1 MATGSTTLD
10 PVPPPHADKN
20 NPIAT
25 DRTGPCFLGLPLT
38 QLHMGGKTMKKGIL
52 TLAAI
57 AVLGQSGIA
66 QETDSPGFKLGI
78 KVAPNLGWIKS
89 DTKEVEGNG
98 MAAGFT
104 FGLMGDF
111 RLGKDNYALSTGVFM
126 NISGGNQVVKPFT
139 LQTSTTG
146 DAPVNVNVGVPA
158 HEFARRYQYVE
169 VPIMVKLKTNEMG
182 YMTYF
187 GQLGF
192 GSAFNISAKSDEYT
206 LTTATPDGFNYSEYV
221 AEEKAKHSDETSPF
235 RASLIVGAGAEYK
248 FAGNTAMVFGVNY
261 NNGFTDV
268 FSKGQLFLSN
278 VDIKDNVETHG
289 KSHYLELL
297 LGIYF

>member
-1 MATGSTTLD
+1 
-10 PVPPPHADKN
+10 
-20 NPIAT
+20 
-25 DRTGPCFLGLPLT
+25 
-38 QLHMGGKTMKKGIL
+38 MGGKTMKKGIL

-57 AVLGQSGIA
+57 VALGQYGIA
-66 QETDSPGFKLGI
+66 QDTDSPGFKLGI

-98 MAAGFT
+98 MAVGFT

-111 RLGKDNYALSTGVFM
+111 RLGKDNYALSTGVFL
-126 NISGGNQVVKPFT
+126 NLSGGNQVAKPGSLGT
-139 LQTSTTG
+139 ETTG
-146 DAPVNVNVGVPA
+146 DNPTGVKLNYPA
-158 HEFARRYQYVE
+158 WEFARRYQYVE
-169 VPIMVKLKTNEMG
+169 IPILIKLKTNEMG

-206 LTTATPDGFNYSEYV
+206 FTTTTPDGFNYSEFV
-221 AEEKAKHSDETSPF
+221 QEEKAKHSDETSPF

-268 FSKGQLFLSN
+268 FEGPAVRFRRTGSGK
-278 VDIKDNVETHG
+278 VETHG
-289 KSHYLELL
+289 KLHYLELL

>member
-1 MATGSTTLD
+1 
-10 PVPPPHADKN
+10 
-20 NPIAT
+20 
-25 DRTGPCFLGLPLT
+25 
-38 QLHMGGKTMKKGIL
+38 MKKGIL

-57 AVLGQSGIA
+57 AALGHCGIA
-66 QETDSPGFKLGI
+66 QDTDSPGFKLGI

-98 MAAGFT
+98 MAVGFT

-126 NISGGNQVVKPFT
+126 NISGGNQVSKAFDLNT
-139 LQTSTTG
+139 ATTG
-146 DAPVNVNVGVPA
+146 DAPSNVVVKVPA
-158 HEFARRYQYVE
+158 LEFARRYQYVE
-169 VPIMVKLKTNEMG
+169 IPILIKLKTNEMG

-206 LTTATPDGFNYSEYV
+206 LENKTTDGIGYSSFV
-221 AEEKAKHSDETSPF
+221 QEEKAKHTDETSPF

-261 NNGFTDV
+261 NNGFTDL
-268 FSKGQLFLSN
+268 FQKGELFASDVALN
-278 VDIKDNVETHG
+278 DDVETHG
-289 KSHYLELL
+289 KLHYLELL